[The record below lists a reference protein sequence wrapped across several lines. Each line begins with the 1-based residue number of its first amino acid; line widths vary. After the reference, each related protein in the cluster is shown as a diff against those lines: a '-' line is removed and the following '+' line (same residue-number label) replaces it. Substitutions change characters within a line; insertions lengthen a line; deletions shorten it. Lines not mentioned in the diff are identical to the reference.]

1 MHRDTEWDSIKAV
14 LNLSKHGVDFAEA
27 VAVLEDPLALTRP
40 DEHPYE
46 HRFVTFGC
54 DMKGR
59 VVAVAWTPRGNRMRI
74 ISARL
79 ATRSERRCYEENED
93 A

>member
-1 MHRDTEWDSIKAV
+1 MHRDTEWDPIKAV
-14 LNLSKHGVDFAEA
+14 LNLSEHGVDFAEA

-40 DEHPYE
+40 DEHPHE
-46 HRFVTFGC
+46 HRFVTFGR

-79 ATRSERRCYEENED
+79 ATRSERRSYEENEN